1 MQIIN
6 AWYFIICHH
15 KKLKSFIFLSF
26 IKGNAIMLMRTL
38 CGFHF
43 KRCFKCFIPF
53 IEEDL
58 TSELRYLNE
67 IQKNARWYI
76 GIFWKFVIKN
86 QQLNKE
92 RFFFCSNLHFIRVC
106 VCNACS
112 KFQTKIYN
120 TWVWAYL
127 VNKYSLCSYVTHEEY
142 LIPNT
147 WKNLHSFENL

>member
-92 RFFFCSNLHFIRVC
+92 RFFFAR
-106 VCNACS
+106 
-112 KFQTKIYN
+112 IYILFES
-120 TWVWAYL
+120 VFVMHAQSFKQ
-127 VNKYSLCSYVTHEEY
+127 KYTTHEYE
-142 LIPNT
+142 LI
-147 WKNLHSFENL
+147 L